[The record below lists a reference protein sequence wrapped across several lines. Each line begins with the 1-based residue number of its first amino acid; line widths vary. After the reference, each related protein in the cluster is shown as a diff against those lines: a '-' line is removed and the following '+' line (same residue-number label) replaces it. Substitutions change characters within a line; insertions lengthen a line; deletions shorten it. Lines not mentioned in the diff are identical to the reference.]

1 MTPYN
6 VMRNL
11 EVSKNGRYLYS
22 TDDMRIYYNTMNIDK
37 EVLIFNKGVLCG
49 KVIYKYYPPI
59 MFPYALRRAQA
70 IELMTGVIN
79 FAITHPVDAVVAFSS
94 SPIIG
99 SRTDTLYRILCIY
112 ETAGIRV
119 MSHKYI
125 SIHDIRCGISA
136 YLVNAAYETGQGT
149 HKYEVNILDAMSG
162 IEVEVIDVKGSISEL
177 SHWTQP
183 TDIVFDSIP
192 ALPKSSRDGNKKT
205 LTKEEYV
212 HGMHPRVFGYGKTAN
227 ITFMDEFLV
236 SSLMKNTGENRY
248 VRDRYFK

>member
-1 MTPYN
+1 MRPYN
-6 VMRNL
+6 VMTTL
-11 EVSKNGRYLYS
+11 EVSENGRYLYS
-22 TDDMRIYYNTMNIDK
+22 TDNDMRIYYNTMKFNK

-49 KVIYKYYPPI
+49 KVIYKCYPAI

-70 IELMTGVIN
+70 IELMAGVIN

-99 SRTDTLYRILCIY
+99 SRTDTLYLVLCIY

-136 YLVNAAYETGQGT
+136 YLINAAYETNQGT
-149 HKYEVNILDAMSG
+149 HRYGMNILDAMSG
-162 IEVEVIDVKGSISEL
+162 IEVEVDDDGSIPEL
-177 SHWTQP
+177 SRWTQP

-192 ALPKSSRDGNKKT
+192 VLKSSRDVNKRT

-212 HGMHPRVFGYGKTAN
+212 HESLIQEFSGYGKTAYAMF
-227 ITFMDEFLV
+227 IDESV
-236 SSLMKNTGENRY
+236 NSIMKNKGG
-248 VRDRYFK
+248 K